1 MLNFIY
7 YPVSWVMLAWY
18 KFFGLF
24 LNPDSGVTWAL
35 SIIFLV
41 FTIRIFL
48 FKPMANQ
55 MRSGRKMQ
63 ELQPKMQEI
72 RAKYKN
78 DQQTQAI
85 EMRKLQK
92 EMGVNPLASCLP
104 ALVQMPIFISLY
116 HVLRSFNRTGTGHG
130 ELGMTVEQTRNTP
143 NYGFGATEV
152 QSFLDARLFGAPLSA
167 YIRMPEKAFDAFSAS
182 GSVDFIRTNI
192 LVVAIPLM
200 IISALATHFNARN
213 MVRRNKARQA
223 ADPKKNAQNPQMA
236 MQANMMNNMMLW
248 LFPAMILITGMFWQI
263 GLLTYMLANNVWTL
277 GQQIVLFNKMDREE
291 EEEKKA
297 KAEAQRA
304 TAPKVGQKPKNN
316 KKKGGKKKK

>member
-48 FKPMANQ
+48 FKPLANH
-55 MRSGRKMQ
+55 MRSGREMQ

-182 GSVDFIRTNI
+182 GSVDFTRTNI

-297 KAEAQRA
+297 KAETQRA

>member
-1 MLNFIY
+1 
-7 YPVSWVMLAWY
+7 MLAWY

-24 LNPDSGVTWAL
+24 LNPNSGVTWAL

-63 ELQPKMQEI
+63 ELQPKMQEL

-78 DQQTQAI
+78 DPQSLAI
-85 EMRKLQK
+85 ESRKLQK
-92 EMGVNPLASCLP
+92 EMGFNPLASCLP
-104 ALVQMPIFISLY
+104 ALVQGPIFLSLY
-116 HVLRSFNRTGTGHG
+116 HVLRSFNRTGTGRT

-143 NYGFGATEV
+143 NYGFGTQEV
-152 QSFLDARLFGAPLSA
+152 QSFLDARLFGAPLSS
-167 YIRMPEKAFDAFSAS
+167 YIRMPEKAFNAFSAR
-182 GSVDFIRTNI
+182 GDIDFTRSNI
-192 LVVAIPLM
+192 LMVAIPLI
-200 IISALATHFNARN
+200 IISSLATHINARN
-213 MVRRNKARQA
+213 MVRRNKARQVT
-223 ADPKKNAQNPQMA
+223 DPKKNAQNPQLA
-236 MQANMMNNMMLW
+236 MQANIMNNMMLW
-248 LFPAMILITGMFWQI
+248 VFPVTILITGIFWQI
-263 GLLTYMLANNVWTL
+263 GLLTYMLANNLWTL
-277 GQQIVLFNKMDREE
+277 GQQIIIFNKMDREE

-304 TAPKVGQKPKNN
+304 TAPKVGQKPQNT